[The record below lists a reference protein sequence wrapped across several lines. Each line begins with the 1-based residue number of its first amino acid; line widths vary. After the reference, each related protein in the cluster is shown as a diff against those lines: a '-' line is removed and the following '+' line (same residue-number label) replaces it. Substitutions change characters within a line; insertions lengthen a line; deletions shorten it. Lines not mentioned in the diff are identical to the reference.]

1 MKHRICIAEDH
12 AILRDGLKALLASD
26 ESVEVVA
33 EAADG
38 LALVERVQE
47 HHPDL
52 VILDLS
58 MPRLNGLQ
66 AIEEIKKRRPA
77 TKILV
82 LTMHDTEEHILAS
95 LKAGAHG
102 YLLKDSTQAEL
113 ILAIRA
119 VMAGKC
125 YLSPD
130 VSQKVLRDY
139 LEGKK
144 TAVPASPWE
153 TLTHR
158 EREILQLIAE
168 GYKNKDIAVFLHM
181 SIKTV
186 ETHRTNL
193 MKKLDLHSVSALT
206 SYAIEKG
213 LVTK

>member
-1 MKHRICIAEDH
+1 MKHRICLAEDH

-26 ESVEVVA
+26 DSVEVVA

-47 HHPDL
+47 HQPDL

-66 AIEEIKKRRPA
+66 AIEEIKRRRPA
-77 TKILV
+77 IKILV
-82 LTMHDTEEHILAS
+82 LTMHNTEEHILAS
-95 LKAGAHG
+95 LQAGAHG

-113 ILAIRA
+113 LLAIRA
-119 VMAGKC
+119 VMAGKS
-125 YLSPD
+125 YLSPE

-144 TAVPASPWE
+144 AAVPASPWE

-158 EREILQLIAE
+158 ERETLQLIAE
-168 GYKNKDIAVFLHM
+168 GYKNKDIAACLHM
-181 SIKTV
+181 SVKTV

-206 SYAIEKG
+206 TYAIEKG